1 MRLLS
6 KKKGAKINYLGGID
20 MIVDLQMFGRAYEVR
35 KASIQKTGAA
45 KAKLYSMYAR
55 EIYDVAKKG
64 GADPDGN
71 LSLRRLLEKAKK
83 EQVPGD
89 IIHRAIEK
97 AKGSGGEDYETVVYE
112 GFGPGASTLII
123 KTLTDN
129 VNRTVGFVRAAFNK
143 VHKSL
148 GVTNS
153 VSYNY
158 DYLAIIS
165 IKSDQ
170 EEEIFNEL
178 LESGIE
184 LVDFENENGELV
196 ITVKPSDHNKVKD
209 CLEKL
214 IPDVTYELDE
224 EGMYPKDKVKLEGED
239 LETFEKLYK
248 MLDEIED
255 VTEIYHNVELGEE

>member
-1 MRLLS
+1 MKLDIQL
-6 KKKGAKINYLGGID
+6 
-20 MIVDLQMFGRAYEVR
+20 FGRAYEVR

-45 KAKLYSMYAR
+45 KAKLYSTYAK
-55 EIYDVAKKG
+55 EIYLAAKKG
-64 GADPDGN
+64 TPEIESN
-71 LSLRRLLEKAKK
+71 VLLKRIVEKAKK

-97 AKGSGGEDYETVVYE
+97 AKGAGGEDYETVIYE
-112 GFGPGASTLII
+112 GFGPGSSTLII

-158 DYLAIIS
+158 DYLAILS
-165 IKSDQ
+165 VKSEK
-170 EEEIFNEL
+170 EEEIFNALIE
-178 LESGIE
+178 EGID
-184 LVDFENENGELV
+184 LVDFENEDGEII

-209 CLEKL
+209 VLEKL
-214 IPDVTYELDE
+214 IPEVNYELDE
-224 EGMYPKDKVKLEGED
+224 EGMYPKDKVKLEKED
-239 LETFEKLYK
+239 LETFQKLYK

-255 VTEIYHNVELGEE
+255 VTEIYHNVELEEE

>member
-1 MRLLS
+1 MKLD
-6 KKKGAKINYLGGID
+6 I
-20 MIVDLQMFGRAYEVR
+20 QQFGRAYEVR

-45 KAKLYSMYAR
+45 KAKLYSTYAK
-55 EIYDVAKKG
+55 EIYLAAKKG
-64 GADPDGN
+64 TPEIDSNVA
-71 LSLRRLLEKAKK
+71 LKRIVEKAKK
-83 EQVPGD
+83 EQVPND
-89 IIHRAIEK
+89 IINRAIDK
-97 AKGSGGEDYETVVYE
+97 AKGAGGEDYETVIYE

-165 IKSDQ
+165 LKSEK
-170 EEEIFNEL
+170 EEELFNAL
-178 LESGIE
+178 IE
-184 LVDFENENGELV
+184 NNIDLIDFENENGEIV
-196 ITVKPSDHNKVKD
+196 ITVTPSDHNKVKD
-209 CLEKL
+209 VVEQVIK
-214 IPDVTYELDE
+214 DVTYELDE
-224 EGMYPKDKVKLEGED
+224 IGMYPKDKVKLEGED
-239 LETFEKLYK
+239 LETFQKLYK

-255 VTEIYHNVELGEE
+255 VTEIYHNVELEEE

>member
-1 MRLLS
+1 MT
-6 KKKGAKINYLGGID
+6 KKGEN
-20 MIVDLQMFGRAYEVR
+20 MGRAYEVR

-45 KAKLYSMYAR
+45 KAKLYSNYAK
-55 EIYDVAKKG
+55 EIYLAAKKG
-64 GADPDGN
+64 VPEIESN
-71 LSLRRLLEKAKK
+71 VLLKRIVDKAKK

-97 AKGSGGEDYETVVYE
+97 AKGAGGEDYETVVYE

-158 DYLAIIS
+158 DYLAIVS
-165 IKSDQ
+165 FKSN
-170 EEEIFNEL
+170 EEETVFNAL
-178 LESGIE
+178 LEAGIE
-184 LVDFENENGELV
+184 LIDFENEDGELI
-196 ITVKPSDHNKVKD
+196 ITVEPSDHNKVKD
-209 CLEKL
+209 CIEKL
-214 IPDVTYELDE
+214 IPNVSYELDE
-224 EGMYPKDKVKLEGED
+224 EGMYPKDKVTLEGED
-239 LETFEKLYK
+239 LETFQKLYK

-255 VTEIYHNVELGEE
+255 VTEIYHNVELTEK